1 MMKNCVGFLL
11 FVFVFTANNKKIVN
25 ACTIDEF
32 ECIDGKCINLTK
44 TCDNEFDCD
53 LPDHS
58 DEINCTYIQPCPEGN
73 HKCETGEC
81 VNNQTECPIVTSIL
95 SLSSSIAIDI
105 QSSFVLP
112 TTSSKLISATSH
124 SNSYTLMKSSQYNLL
139 ETWSDASLSST
150 VIQLS
155 SISTLPERLS
165 TAVFSSDTQ
174 NTFHLQS
181 SSAFMSSS
189 DSIKPITTHLP
200 YQTSVIDTTP
210 TYPVTTP
217 PTEDHK
223 PDEGSNTL
231 LYLLFLLVLLIPLTI
246 FVARRYR
253 RKMRSFV
260 YVVTGKTNKKYDAA
274 RNSEMEQ
281 IR

>member
-1 MMKNCVGFLL
+1 MKRR
-11 FVFVFTANNKKIVN
+11 AHRRR
-25 ACTIDEF
+25 IDEF
-32 ECIDGKCINLTK
+32 ECTDGKCINSTK
-44 TCDNEFDCD
+44 KCNDEFDCN
-53 LPDHS
+53 LPDRS

-95 SLSSSIAIDI
+95 SLSSTIAIDI

-124 SNSYTLMKSSQYNLL
+124 SNSYTLMKSSQNNLL

-165 TAVFSSDTQ
+165 TAALSSDTQ
-174 NTFHLQS
+174 NTYNLQS
-181 SSAFMSSS
+181 SSAFVSSS
-189 DSIKPITTHLP
+189 HSIKPTTTHLP

-210 TYPVTTP
+210 TYPVKTP

-223 PDEGSNTL
+223 PDEESNKL
-231 LYLLFLLVLLIPLTI
+231 LSTVHLFTIESCNITEFACSSGECISKEARCDNAFNCLDRSDEINCCFLLLNLEKFPTDGDVGIG
-246 FVARRYR
+246 V
-253 RKMRSFV
+253 
-260 YVVTGKTNKKYDAA
+260 
-274 RNSEMEQ
+274 
-281 IR
+281 